1 MGRWIVRLVALH
13 GSGALLSVAS
23 IVLFLAGVG
32 GPILVPLAGSVLYN
46 MATLTAV
53 MMVRHPRRVARR
65 LFPPAKSRLGGEALI
80 AGPLGGNF

>member
-1 MGRWIVRLVALH
+1 MWLVVLH

-46 MATLTAV
+46 MSTLTAV
-53 MMVRHPRRVARR
+53 MMVSHHHAW
-65 LFPPAKSRLGGEALI
+65 PAAPLYLPALGG
-80 AGPLGGNF
+80 GGRVDNRFTCRQATLEVRP